1 MTPLFAL
8 LLFGAG
14 VAAGFINVVA
24 GGGSLLT
31 LPLLIVFGL
40 PPSVANGTNRVA
52 IVAQN
57 VVAVARFRRGGIDDL
72 RQGLRLSFPAVVGAV
87 IGSQLAVFTPEEWFK
102 KILAG
107 VMLIVLAS
115 LVRGRRSS
123 PLDPTEETLRYR
135 RWQWPMML
143 VVGLYGGY
151 IQAGVGYLLLF
162 ALSVVGGLSLVR
174 SNSLKVIVVG
184 AYMVPSLVVFLA
196 HGKVAWVPALALTA
210 GNALG
215 GWLGSAFTIKK
226 GDRWIRW
233 VLVAAI
239 LALVGKLL
247 GLFGAVGSWLAS

>member
-1 MTPLFAL
+1 MTLLDAL

-14 VAAGFINVVA
+14 LAAGFINVVA

-31 LPLLIVFGL
+31 LPLLIVLGL
-40 PPSVANGTNRVA
+40 PPAVANGTNRVA

-57 VVAVARFRRGGIDDL
+57 IVAVAKFRREGIDDL
-72 RQGLRLSFPAVVGAV
+72 RLGLRLSVPAVIGAL
-87 IGSQLAVFTPEEWFK
+87 IGSQLAVFTPDRWFK
-102 KILAG
+102 TILAG
-107 VMLIVLAS
+107 VMVVVLVS
-115 LVRGRRSS
+115 LLRGKSKTS
-123 PLDPTEETLRYR
+123 EDPTAEQLGHR
-135 RWQWPMML
+135 RWQLPMMF

-174 SNSLKVIVVG
+174 SNSLKVIIVG
-184 AYMVPSLVVFLA
+184 AYMVPSLLVFIA
-196 HGKVAWVPALALTA
+196 NGKVAWVPAAALTV

-215 GWLGSAFTIKK
+215 GWLGSAFSIKK

-233 VLVAAI
+233 VLAAAV

-247 GLFGAVGSWLAS
+247 GLYG